1 MTFVTNK
8 IEIVKGREM
17 MRKLQ
22 MLFVALIML
31 VAGCAM
37 APNPTGQF
45 GTIPVA
51 ATEFTVYQCSAAK
64 ETFVK
69 YQPQIGKLELMPFSV
84 TVVDNGATWHA
95 SYPSGDVQSPQLFK
109 DLLGKIDGSVD
120 PLTGTRYYRLHGS
133 QGKNATYSY
142 STVDPSTGNGEGMTF
157 FQCVTEGQPSLNT
170 TGLLVT
176 K

>member
-1 MTFVTNK
+1 MRQFA
-8 IEIVKGREM
+8 M
-17 MRKLQ
+17 MIIACV
-22 MLFVALIML
+22 MLLS
-31 VAGCAM
+31 GCAL
-37 APNPTGQF
+37 APNTTGQF

-51 ATEFTVYQCSAAK
+51 ATDFTVYQCSAAK

-69 YQPQIGKLELMPFSV
+69 YQPQIGKLELLPFSA

-95 SYPSGDVQSPQLFK
+95 SYPGGGIQSPQLYK
-109 DLLGKIDGSVD
+109 DLLGKIDGSIEL
-120 PLTGTRYYRLHGS
+120 LTGTRYYRLHGS

-142 STVDPSTGNGEGMTF
+142 SNVDPATGNGEGMTF
-157 FQCVTEGQPSLNT
+157 FQCVTEGQPSLNS

>member
-1 MTFVTNK
+1 
-8 IEIVKGREM
+8 M

-31 VAGCAM
+31 AAGCAM
-37 APNPTGQF
+37 APNTTDQF

-69 YQPQIGKLELMPFSV
+69 YQPQLGKLELMPFSV

-95 SYPSGDVQSPQLFK
+95 SYPGGDVQTPQLYK

-120 PLTGTRYYRLHGS
+120 LFTGTRYYRLHGS

-142 STVDPSTGNGEGMTF
+142 STVDPTTGNGEGMTF
-157 FQCVTEGQPSLNT
+157 LQCATSPDE
-170 TGLLVT
+170 